1 MAKTS
6 RATKSYKT
14 ERVDIRNGDCL
25 DLLRAVP
32 ESSIDF
38 IVTDP
43 PYFLD
48 QLGDEWNDASIVR
61 NIKRAGAVG
70 GLPVGMKFDKQQGR
84 RLERFFFQV
93 SNEAIRVLKPG

>member
-1 MAKTS
+1 MAKSS
-6 RATKSYKT
+6 RVAKSYKT

-25 DLLRAVP
+25 DLLRELP

-48 QLGDEWNDASIVR
+48 QLGDEWNDKNIVR
-61 NIKRAGAVG
+61 NIKKAGAVG

>member
-1 MAKTS
+1 MPPPF
-6 RATKSYKT
+6 YP
-14 ERVDIRNGDCL
+14 L
-25 DLLRAVP
+25 P

-48 QLGDEWNDASIVR
+48 QLGDEWNDTSIVR
-61 NIKRAGAVG
+61 NMKKAGAVG
-70 GLPVGMKFDKQQGR
+70 GLPVGMKFDKQRGR

-93 SNEAIRVLKPG
+93 ANEAIRVLKPG